1 MRRILL
7 EQFSP
12 GVVLATLICL
22 TWGTN
27 LFHYAVFDGTFSH
40 AYAFFLICVWM
51 WMVERWWE
59 RPSVP
64 LTLAIG
70 AVAGLNV
77 LVRHTNA
84 IFILVLPLYGITSW
98 GDLRGRTRALLAR
111 WRLLAIAAAV
121 GMAVLAPQLALY
133 KWITGEWIVNSYD
146 AFGMGFTFASPRVAD
161 VLFSTQKGLF
171 FWSPVLLLS
180 VFGVVRCHRSRPRL
194 HPAGGDDVRAANL
207 ADRELDAVAIRRQ
220 LWPSRVHRRL
230 WARGAC
236 SRLVVCL
243 GVASPVGGGGV
254 RGGSDG
260 VRPAVGGANASILD
274 RGAAD
279 VRHDLGAVPGT
290 VSEIPMSVRH
300 WSIVALLAVGAALV
314 YLRDPPWIGDVT
326 SGMRPWDH
334 DESGVLYRWTE
345 GHASFYIPS
354 NVHDHDHPDAIGGG
368 HRRSLAGEGRVQTGW
383 RDSRDHRASDTGG
396 VGDLDVDIAI
406 AEDATA
412 VSAHRPA
419 RLADLSAVV
428 IRRDDRGGRSALRFE
443 DFRI

>member
-1 MRRILL
+1 MAAGCRHFVLAAAIVAAASYCALYGRIHSPEPIHSDGYSYYVYVPSILLYHDPGLQKLADDLHGGRYPEFAGILKWHGHGRLLNLHPIGTAILMAPFVIVADLLTRWSNLPPDGFSLYYQHGAAVGAIIYFLLGLAILRRILL

-180 VFGVVRCHRSRPRL
+180 VFGVVVATGHARAYILPAVTTFALQTWLIASWTQWQFGASFGHRGFTDGFGLAAPFLASSFAWASRR
-194 HPAGGDDVRAANL
+194 RW
-207 ADRELDAVAIRRQ
+207 AVA
-220 LWPSRVHRRL
+220 VF
-230 WARGAC
+230 AVAATAC
-236 SRLVVCL
+236 VLLSVAQMLQYWI
-243 GVASPVGGGGV
+243 GV
-254 RGGSDG
+254 
-260 VRPAVGGANASILD
+260 L
-274 RGAAD
+274 
-279 VRHDLGAVPGT
+279 
-290 VSEIPMSVRH
+290 PMS
-300 WSIVALLAVGAALV
+300 
-314 YLRDPPWIGDVT
+314 
-326 SGMRPWDH
+326 
-334 DESGVLYRWTE
+334 
-345 GHASFYIPS
+345 
-354 NVHDHDHPDAIGGG
+354 
-368 HRRSLAGEGRVQTGW
+368 
-383 RDSRDHRASDTGG
+383 DTTWAQYQE
-396 VGDLDVDIAI
+396 LF
-406 AEDATA
+406 
-412 VSAHRPA
+412 
-419 RLADLSAVV
+419 LK
-428 IRRDDRGGRSALRFE
+428 
-443 DFRI
+443 FR